1 MNSFKSGRTQFCGLS
16 TFINAYAIRGGAQFT
31 SKTYA
36 IKSHILRLL
45 SMIHSCFSQGLPRL
59 FLVVTVSEIQLVC
72 FKALV
77 KLFITFNGAT
87 ARSNQYDLN
96 ALLHLTD
103 YSILYCIFSIHV
115 CNLQQHT
122 IIRKLVLMTALI
134 LLI

>member
-1 MNSFKSGRTQFCGLS
+1 
-16 TFINAYAIRGGAQFT
+16 
-31 SKTYA
+31 
-36 IKSHILRLL
+36 
-45 SMIHSCFSQGLPRL
+45 MIHSCFSQGLPRL

-103 YSILYCIFSIHV
+103 G
-115 CNLQQHT
+115 QHP
-122 IIRKLVLMTALI
+122 
-134 LLI
+134 LLHLFNTCVQSTTTHNNS